1 MWAMAPGDILFV
13 RGLVTSLVH
22 PSSEGLLPAAGAIQG
37 VLSSL
42 FGGGGGFTVN

>member
-1 MWAMAPGDILFV
+1 MAPGDILFV
-13 RGLVTSLVH
+13 HSLVVSLVR

-42 FGGGGGFTVN
+42 FGGGFTVN